1 MEACW
6 IPETERSAGWP
17 VCRGSEQN
25 ARARAGLHVLYTIFK
40 TIVQGRGATEVYKRG
55 EKVRF
60 IFQKIILAKWRME

>member
-6 IPETERSAGWP
+6 IPGTERSAGWP
-17 VCRGSEQN
+17 VRQGSGQN
-25 ARARAGLHVLYTIFK
+25 ARACVGLRVMYRIFK
-40 TIVQGRGATEVYKRG
+40 TILQGRGASEVYKRG